1 MSMSDLE
8 RLGSSMTQDP
18 HDQWVPGLAP
28 THEISWKP
36 TVSAR
41 AVNRLTVDY
50 RNDAR
55 RKRNG
60 DQEIGDA
67 PWPKLSTSMATA
79 LAKFMTSSPAPA

>member
-1 MSMSDLE
+1 MSDLE
-8 RLGSSMTQDP
+8 LLGSTMTQDP

-50 RNDAR
+50 GTTHAEN
-55 RKRNG
+55 
-60 DQEIGDA
+60 
-67 PWPKLSTSMATA
+67 ATA
-79 LAKFMTSSPAPA
+79 TRR